1 MSEKRL
7 KTHLRTL
14 HPKQQAIK
22 DSSAKRKVLVTGR
35 RFGKT
40 TLDAELAIS
49 GMFDGRR
56 VLEAA
61 PTADQTSA
69 FWSECKRALAELIE
83 AGIVKKNETDRSL
96 EFIKG
101 GRIRCKTAWD
111 ADSLRGDYADLLIL
125 DEYSLMKPDAW
136 DEVGAPMLLDNDGD
150 AIFTFTP
157 KRKNHAYA
165 MFVRAMGDMSGRWQ
179 AWHGTSLDNPHLS
192 HAALDDIIHDMSED
206 AYKQEILATF
216 LSNEGAVFRNIAA
229 CMLAPVNAQQS
240 EHDGHRLVM
249 GIDWGRKEDY
259 TAVSIGCQDCR
270 CEVYHE
276 RSNKLDYAFQRKRL
290 VAEANRWGVSLIV
303 PESNSMG
310 EPIIEEL
317 RRDSEL
323 RGAAIVPFETT
334 ASSKPPLIEN
344 LALTLEQ
351 ATFQFQADPIWQA
364 ELESYEAK
372 YSAQNGRPAY
382 SAPEGCHDDTVI
394 ARALMLHGITSGGVR
409 FVPSLYR

>member
-1 MSEKRL
+1 M
-7 KTHLRTL
+7 TAHLRSL

-22 DSSAKRKVLVTGR
+22 DSPAKRKVLVTGR

-49 GMFDGRR
+49 GMLAGRR

-61 PTADQTSA
+61 PTADQTNA
-69 FWSECKRALAELIE
+69 FWYECKRALSELI
-83 AGIVKKNETDRSL
+83 AAKVIAKNETDRSL
-96 EFIKG
+96 DFAKG

-165 MFVRAMGDMSGRWQ
+165 MYVRAMGDTTGRWQ
-179 AWHGTSLDNPHLS
+179 AWHGTSLDNTYLS
-192 HAALDDIIHDMSED
+192 RAALADISQDMTED
-206 AYKQEILATF
+206 AYKQEILAEF
-216 LSNEGAVFRNIAA
+216 LSNEGAVFRNIGA
-229 CMLAPVNAQQS
+229 CMLAPLKVEQAN
-240 EHDGHRLVM
+240 HDGHRLVM
-249 GIDWGRKEDY
+249 GIDWGKKDDY
-259 TAVSIGCQDCR
+259 TAVSIGCADCK
-270 CEVYHE
+270 CEVYHT
-276 RSNKLDYAFQRKRL
+276 RSNRLDYNYQRQRL
-290 VAEANRWGVSLIV
+290 TLEANKWGVSVIV

-317 RRDSEL
+317 QRTPEL
-323 RGAAIVPFETT
+323 KGVAISPFETT

-344 LALTLEQ
+344 MALAFEQ
-351 ATFQFQADPIWQA
+351 TGFQFQADLVWQA
-364 ELESYEAK
+364 ELESYEVK
-372 YSAQNGRPAY
+372 YSGQTGRPIY

-394 ARALMLHGITSGGVR
+394 ARALMLHGLISHR
-409 FVPSLYR
+409 AQFAPSLYR

>member
-1 MSEKRL
+1 
-7 KTHLRTL
+7 
-14 HPKQQAIK
+14 
-22 DSSAKRKVLVTGR
+22 
-35 RFGKT
+35 
-40 TLDAELAIS
+40 
-49 GMFDGRR
+49 MFAGRR

-69 FWSECKRALAELIE
+69 FWNECKRALAELI
-83 AGIVKKNETDRSL
+83 AVGVVKKNETDRSL
-96 EFIKG
+96 EFAKG

-165 MFVRAMGDMSGRWQ
+165 MYVRAMGDTTGRWQ

-192 HAALDDIIHDMSED
+192 RAALDDIAHDMSED
-206 AYKQEILATF
+206 AYKQEILAEF
-216 LSNEGAVFRNIAA
+216 LSNEGAVFRNISA
-229 CMLAPVNAQQS
+229 CMHANLHTQQS
-240 EHDGHRLVM
+240 EHDGHRLIM
-249 GIDWGRKEDY
+249 GIDWGKKDDY
-259 TAVSIGCQDCR
+259 TAISIGCQDCR

-276 RSNKLDYAFQRKRL
+276 RSNQLDYAFQRKRL
-290 VAEANRWGVSLIV
+290 VAEANRWGVSLII

-317 RRDSEL
+317 RRDREL
-323 RGAAIVPFETT
+323 RGAAISPFETT

-344 LALTLEQ
+344 LALTFEQ
-351 ATFQFQADPIWQA
+351 ASFQFQPDPVWQA

-372 YSAQNGRPAY
+372 YSGQTGRPAY

-394 ARALMLHGITSGGVR
+394 ARALMLHGITAGGVR
-409 FVPSLYR
+409 FAPSLYR